1 VSSPGTVP
9 RTFLRYEVMSQFPG
23 PLRQPPASSELATA
37 LGACRRAF
45 IAIALFSGMSNL
57 LMLTGALFML
67 EVYDRVLP
75 SRSVPTLVALL
86 MLVATLYAAQGVIDM
101 IRGRILVRI
110 GHSLDEAMSTR
121 VYDAIVRLPLKVG
134 SKGDGTQPIRD
145 LDSVRGF
152 LSGSGPVAF
161 FDLPWMPVYLAICF
175 LFHTYIGLTA
185 LTGALVL
192 IVLTVITEVQ
202 TRRPT
207 RSATQFAVARNAL
220 LESSRRNA
228 EAITAMGMSGRIARH
243 WNDLN
248 RNYVAA
254 SGRASDVGGGLG
266 SISKVLRMLLQSSI
280 LAVGAWLVIN
290 QQSTAGIIIAG
301 SILGGRALAPVD
313 LAIANWRGF
322 VGARQSWQRLSKLL
336 GHLPAQTSPMPLKPP
351 SRSLLV
357 TNAAVAPPGQHK
369 VVCQDVNFTL
379 AAGKALGVLGPT
391 ASGKSSLARL
401 LVGVWTAGRGT
412 VRLDGATLDQ
422 WSPEALGQHIGY
434 LPQDVELFNGT
445 VAQNIS
451 RFDDPPD
458 ADAVIA
464 AAQAAGVH
472 DLIINL
478 PEGYETMVGEQ
489 GSALSAGQAQ
499 RIALARALYRD
510 PFLIVLDEP
519 NSNLD
524 AEGDEALTRA
534 ILGLRARGAI
544 TVVVAHRPSAIAG
557 VDFILIMA
565 KGRQQQFGPKEEI
578 LTRLAPPQAAAP
590 RALKVADQGGAG

>member
-1 VSSPGTVP
+1 MNQDFGPP
-9 RTFLRYEVMSQFPG
+9 RQ
-23 PLRQPPASSELATA
+23 QPASSELAVA

-45 IAIALFSGMSNL
+45 VATALFSGMSNI
-57 LMLTGALFML
+57 LMLAGALFML

-86 MLVATLYAAQGVIDM
+86 LLVAGLYGAQGLIDM
-101 IRGRILVRI
+101 IRSRILVRI
-110 GHSLDEAMSTR
+110 GHSLDEAMSLR
-121 VYDAIVRLPLKVG
+121 VYDAIVRLPLKIG

-145 LDSVRGF
+145 LDAVRGF

-175 LFHTYIGLTA
+175 LFHPYIGLTA
-185 LTGALVL
+185 LAGAIILVT
-192 IVLTVITEVQ
+192 LTVVTEIK
-202 TRRPT
+202 TRRPI
-207 RSATQFAVARNAL
+207 RSTAQFAVARNSL
-220 LESSRRNA
+220 LEASRRNA
-228 EAITAMGMSGRIARH
+228 EVITAMGMAGRISKH
-243 WNDLN
+243 WRDLN
-248 RNYVAA
+248 HNYVVS

-266 SISKVLRMLLQSSI
+266 AFSRVLRMLLQSAI

-290 QQSTAGIIIAG
+290 QESTPGIIIAG

-322 VGARQSWQRLSKLL
+322 VGARQSWQRLSRLL
-336 GHLPAQTSPMPLKPP
+336 GHLPPTTDPMPLRPP
-351 SRSLLV
+351 ARSLV
-357 TNAAVAPPGQHK
+357 VQNGTVVPPGQQR
-369 VVCQDVNFTL
+369 VVCQEVNFTL
-379 AAGKALGVLGPT
+379 AAGKAVGVIGPT
-391 ASGKSSLARL
+391 GSGKSSLARM
-401 LVGVWTAGRGT
+401 LVGVWTPARGT

-422 WSPEALGQHIGY
+422 WSPETLGRHVGY
-434 LPQDVELFNGT
+434 VPQDVELFNGT
-445 VAQNIS
+445 VAQNIA
-451 RFDDPPD
+451 RFEDPPD

-464 AAQAAGVH
+464 AAHAAGVH

-478 PEGYETMVGEQ
+478 PDGYETMVGEQ

-510 PFLIVLDEP
+510 PFLVVLDEP

-544 TVVVAHRPSAIAG
+544 TIVVAHRPSAIAG
-557 VDFILIMA
+557 VDYILIMG
-565 KGRQQQFGPKEEI
+565 KGRQQQFRPKEEV
-578 LTRLAPPQAAAP
+578 LSRLPQPSAP
-590 RALKVADQGGAG
+590 RALRVADPGGTG